1 MDCLIVSWI
10 PDQITTEELPI
21 ASERG
26 YIYTDGVGAD
36 VSSRGMEADGNNSAR
51 ASLSDIDSPMAETSS
66 LIHHDALSLPLE
78 VTGKQSVFAVA
89 SIRVVEVV
97 IASVALLLSLP
108 LLLVCAIVVKAS
120 SRGPVIFTQTRV
132 GKDGKSFK
140 MFKLRTMRDNCE
152 RNGAVWA
159 SDEDPRVVRSCHWM
173 RRSHIDELPQLINIL
188 KGQMALVGPRPER
201 ADILDD
207 LESLYPNIR
216 SRLAVRPGLTGLAQ
230 IRWGYDTTP
239 ARFRRKL
246 SADLEYIRNRSLSLN
261 LRIIA
266 GTFPK
271 FFDGSSK

>member
-1 MDCLIVSWI
+1 
-10 PDQITTEELPI
+10 
-21 ASERG
+21 
-26 YIYTDGVGAD
+26 
-36 VSSRGMEADGNNSAR
+36 
-51 ASLSDIDSPMAETSS
+51 MAETSS
-66 LIHHDALSLPLE
+66 LTHHDVLNMPLE
-78 VTGKQSVFAVA
+78 ASGKQSVLATVA
-89 SIRVVEVV
+89 IRAMEIL

-108 LLLVCAIVVKAS
+108 LLLVCAIIVKVS

-132 GKDGKSFK
+132 GKDGQSFR

-173 RRSHIDELPQLINIL
+173 RRSHVDELPQLVNIL
-188 KGQMALVGPRPER
+188 FGQMALVGPRPER
-201 ADILDD
+201 EDILVD

>member
-1 MDCLIVSWI
+1 MSWAQD
-10 PDQITTEELPI
+10 PITTEELPI

-26 YIYTDGVGAD
+26 YIYTDDVGVGLP
-36 VSSRGMEADGNNSAR
+36 SRAMETEGNREAR
-51 ASLSDIDSPMAETSS
+51 TSLSEIDDLMAETSS
-66 LIHHDALSLPLE
+66 LAHHDAFDLPLAA
-78 VTGKQSVFAVA
+78 TGRPSALAVV
-89 SIRVVEVV
+89 SIRVVEIL
-97 IASVALLLSLP
+97 IASVALVLSVP
-108 LLLVCAIVVKAS
+108 LLLVCAVIIKVS
-120 SRGPVIFTQTRV
+120 SPGPVIFTQTRV
-132 GKDGKSFK
+132 GKDGQSFK